1 MRTQGSGGKSA
12 VLIGSSCGPLTS
24 WRSRRFGVFLELEV
38 TPDGFLLPRTQ
49 QSMTVFRLL
58 QAARTYTGSR
68 W

>member
-1 MRTQGSGGKSA
+1 MRTQGSGRKSA

-38 TPDGFLLPRTQ
+38 TPDGFLLPRPQ
-49 QSMTVFRLL
+49 RSMTVFRPV
-58 QAARTYTGSR
+58 QAARTYIRAR